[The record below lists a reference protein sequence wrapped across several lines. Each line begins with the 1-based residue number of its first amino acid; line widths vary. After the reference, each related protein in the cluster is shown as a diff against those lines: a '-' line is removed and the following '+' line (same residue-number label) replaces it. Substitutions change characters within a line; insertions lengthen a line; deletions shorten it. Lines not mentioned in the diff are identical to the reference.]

1 MAKTS
6 DCLVRHY
13 FTSIRI
19 TKDKVW
25 LIWRHGIYGIEVPI
39 SRLAFQECPEIVRS
53 CEALYL
59 PCAIKVLKKHLKKN
73 NYGKE
78 N

>member
-1 MAKTS
+1 MK
-6 DCLVRHY
+6 VR

-25 LIWRHGIYGIEVPI
+25 LILRQGIYGIEVPI
-39 SRLAFQECPEIVRS
+39 SRLAFRECPEIVRT

-59 PCAIKVLKKHLKKN
+59 PCAIEYLKKHLK
-73 NYGKE
+73 E
-78 N
+78 